1 MNYFIEFIFEYDEKD
16 AQYYVLDYHVR
27 NKDKVERNM
36 ILKTIKGLGLVSVT
50 ERPND
55 HLARLLAGELN
66 VQTSAFKFTVK

>member
-55 HLARLLAGELN
+55 HLARLLADELN